1 MMTDMTN
8 INFAI
13 SKYCSIEKEQESLVR
28 NLQDKKFLFLLVGDD
43 TAIVGVLAL
52 IAALNEII
60 NSCDTTS

>member
-1 MMTDMTN
+1 MMTDMTGM
-8 INFAI
+8 NFAI

-52 IAALNEII
+52 IAAK
-60 NSCDTTS
+60 